1 MREPRPASV
10 SPLDGRVVVVTGG
23 AGGIGLACA
32 EALAVLGAR
41 LVLGDIDA
49 RLLDAAAER
58 LGCAAVVGDVTRA
71 ADADALASAAVDLH
85 GRLDGLVAAAGIF
98 DAASVADVEPDAFSR
113 VLAVNLTGV
122 YLTSRAV
129 LRHMVAGGGGRI
141 VTIGSMASQTG
152 GLAAGAAYTASKGGV
167 LALTKSIA
175 RYGGPH
181 GITANCVLPGVIDTD
196 MTRAWT
202 EEARTAAV
210 LATPLRRI
218 GTPAEVAALVAFLV
232 SEASAF
238 VSGAHLDV
246 NGGLYM
252 A

>member
-1 MREPRPASV
+1 MV
-10 SPLDGRVVVVTGG
+10 
-23 AGGIGLACA
+23 
-32 EALAVLGAR
+32 
-41 LVLGDIDA
+41 GDIDG
-49 RLLDAAAER
+49 RSLDGVAER

-85 GRLDGLVAAAGIF
+85 GRIDGVVAAAGVF
-98 DAASVADVEPDAFSR
+98 DDASIVDVEPDAFSR
-113 VLAVNLTGV
+113 VLAINLVGV
-122 YLTSRAV
+122 YLTARAS
-129 LRHMVAGGGGRI
+129 LRHMIARGGGRI
-141 VTIGSMASQTG
+141 VTIGSMGSQTG
-152 GLAAGAAYTASKGGV
+152 GLAAGAAYVASKGGV

-196 MTRAWT
+196 MTRGWSDET
-202 EEARTAAV
+202 RAATV
-210 LATPLRRI
+210 AATPLRRM

-232 SEASAF
+232 SDASAF

>member
-1 MREPRPASV
+1 MHEPRPTSV
-10 SPLDGRVVVVTGG
+10 GALDGRVVVVTGG
-23 AGGIGLACA
+23 ASGIGLACA
-32 EALAVLGAR
+32 EALSLLGAR
-41 LVLGDIDA
+41 IVLGDIDA
-49 RLLDAAAER
+49 ARVEGAAER
-58 LGCAAVVGDVTRA
+58 LRCAAVVGDVTRA
-71 ADADALASAAVDLH
+71 ADADAFTSAAVDLH
-85 GRLDGLVAAAGIF
+85 GRIDGLVAAAGIF
-98 DAASVADVEPDAFSR
+98 DDASIADVEPDAFGR
-113 VLAVNLTGV
+113 VLAVNLVGV
-122 YLTSRAV
+122 YLTARSAVRRMRAS
-129 LRHMVAGGGGRI
+129 GGGRI

-202 EEARTAAV
+202 DEARATAV
-210 LATPLRRI
+210 SATPLRRM